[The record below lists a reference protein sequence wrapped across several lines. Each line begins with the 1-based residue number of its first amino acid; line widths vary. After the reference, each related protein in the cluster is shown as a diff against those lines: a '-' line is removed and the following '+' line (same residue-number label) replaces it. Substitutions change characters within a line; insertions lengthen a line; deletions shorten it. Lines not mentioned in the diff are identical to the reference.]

1 MKLESERLIVM
12 PLTLEQMK
20 LYILPDPALE
30 QELGLIPDGRVV
42 PERVK
47 EVIET
52 IVLPQLNL
60 AKEQYVFY
68 TFWTIILKDEKKM
81 VGDTMIKGLPDEQ
94 GTIEI
99 GYGTYDKHQ
108 GNGYMTEAVGL
119 LSDWALSHTC
129 VKKVKAETRK
139 ENIASQKILKS
150 NGFVIGTE
158 DHEFIHWHLS
168 K

>member
-30 QELGLIPDGRVV
+30 LNLGLVPDNRIV
-42 PERVK
+42 PEKVK
-47 EVIET
+47 EVIQS
-52 IVLPQLNL
+52 IVLPQLSL
-60 AKEQYVFY
+60 LKEQYVFY

-81 VGDTMIKGLPDEQ
+81 VGDMMIKGLPDEQ
-94 GTIEI
+94 GAIEI

-108 GNGYMTEAVGL
+108 GKGYMTEAVGL
-119 LSDWALSHTC
+119 LSDWALSHPS

-150 NGFVIGTE
+150 NGFVIGAE
-158 DHEFIHWHLS
+158 DQAFIHWHLI